1 MAVESDVT
9 EIHDGED
16 EGGESNED
24 GPEGE
29 EEVGQG
35 SVDDCR
41 IASYV
46 FQDIKPVSLNDD
58 GKDHVQDWKTQSNE
72 QVDHES
78 TAFLRGRLDDGRL
91 PDHEINPSLEGQ
103 VGGGDPNDSRDR
115 NPRGDI
121 TPYRG
126 PIDDIA
132 IPHDRIDE
140 PDERRKAA
148 PEDEKTR
155 ASVPCRGFGQVPSER
170 DRGGGEGK
178 ERKDGE
184 CVVGS
189 RHFGK
194 KCPEEGR
201 RGLYAS
207 CVVDGGGKWG

>member
-1 MAVESDVT
+1 MISF
-9 EIHDGED
+9 
-16 EGGESNED
+16 
-24 GPEGE
+24 
-29 EEVGQG
+29 
-35 SVDDCR
+35 SVDRTIPNREDNP
-41 IASYV
+41 Y
-46 FQDIKPVSLNDD
+46 
-58 GKDHVQDWKTQSNE
+58 
-72 QVDHES
+72 
-78 TAFLRGRLDDGRL
+78 LRGRLDDGRL
-91 PDHEINPSLEGQ
+91 PDHEINPSLECQ

-115 NPRGDI
+115 NPRGCMTEVIFSVPVLMHSNERPLTDI
-121 TPYRG
+121 TPDRG
-126 PIDDIA
+126 PIDDIP

-170 DRGGGEGK
+170 DRGGGKGK

-194 KCPEEGR
+194 KCPEGG

-207 CVVDGGGKWG
+207 CVADGGGKWG